1 MLNRVKVTGR
11 ENLPR
16 QGGFIVV
23 SNHQSD
29 WDPFF
34 LSTYL
39 PQFEFRFLAKH
50 TLWRNRLV
58 GAVLS
63 AAGQMPVNRTDGK
76 EAELA
81 LQKAQ
86 APIMH
91 GKVVGIFPE
100 GTKSRDG
107 KIHRGKTGIA
117 KLATAL
123 GVWVLP
129 VVRLKSEKWWQP
141 DEIRIGE
148 LRWVGYIQ
156 SPSAEQLRAI
166 TDAVVGDLVTLS
178 GKEYVDAYIPPR
190 QG

>member
-1 MLNRVKVTGR
+1 
-11 ENLPR
+11 
-16 QGGFIVV
+16 
-23 SNHQSD
+23 
-29 WDPFF
+29 
-34 LSTYL
+34 
-39 PQFEFRFLAKH
+39 
-50 TLWRNRLV
+50 
-58 GAVLS
+58 
-63 AAGQMPVNRTDGK
+63 
-76 EAELA
+76 
-81 LQKAQ
+81 
-86 APIMH
+86 MH